1 MSSATIRAV
10 LVNGEP
16 RPLEANTT
24 VADLL
29 ADLSAGPRGI
39 AVACNEDVVPRSS
52 WATTVLAPG
61 DRVEILDAAQG
72 G

>member
-1 MSSATIRAV
+1 MSDAPMRTV
-10 LVNGEP
+10 LVNGEA
-16 RPLEANTT
+16 RPLGANTT

-39 AVACNEDVVPRSS
+39 AVARNEDVVPRSA
-52 WATTVLAPG
+52 WNTTVLAPD